1 MIFEVKKVFLCPV
14 PEDQKPITEYLL
26 LTKNSFCVYPKK
38 KVKKSS
44 FFPNF
49 FGFLVLFP
57 FFSLQQKFKQSRFF
71 YEENSWYQ
79 AEIWEKPFLVIKNDH
94 LLNNQRIGEKLQK
107 LCLLLLLTLFF
118 SLHFL

>member
-26 LTKNSFCVYPKK
+26 LTKNSFFAYPKK
-38 KVKKSS
+38 KARKLN
-44 FFPNF
+44 FFPIF
-49 FGFLVLFP
+49 FGFIALFP

-94 LLNNQRIGEKLQK
+94 LLNNQRISEKLTK
-107 LCLLLLLTLFF
+107 LWILFFLTLFF
-118 SLHFL
+118 CLHFL